1 MSLELSFSELGSGKP
16 VVILHGLFGSK
27 RNWQSI
33 AKRLAAHHRVI
44 IADLRNHGDSPW
56 DSAMRY
62 QDMAEDIA
70 ALIKHRAHGPAAVV
84 GHSMGGKASMV
95 LSLLEPKLVERLCVV
110 DISPAPSGG
119 TLIDYIQDMRS
130 LDLSEFARRSQV
142 EEALGKKIAEPTIRS
157 FLAHNVKVESTGLS
171 WQVNLAALEAAFD
184 DIMGFPDLHPK
195 HYLGKTLFLAGGR
208 SDYILPHHHAV
219 IESLFPKSDIDVIPN
234 AGHWVHAE
242 QPTLFIDKISEF
254 LN

>member
-1 MSLELSFSELGSGKP
+1 MALDLSYSEYGSGKP

-33 AKRLAAHHRVI
+33 AKRLSAHHHVI
-44 IADLRNHGDSPW
+44 AVDLRNHGDSPW
-56 DSAMRY
+56 GDAMRY

-70 ALIKHRAHGPAAVV
+70 ALLKHRAVAPAAIV

-95 LSLLEPKLVERLCVV
+95 LALTEPKLVDRLCVV

-119 TLIDYIQDMRS
+119 TLIDYIKDMRS
-130 LDLSEFARRSQV
+130 LDLPIYDRRSQV
-142 EEALGKKIAEPTIRS
+142 EEALKKTIADPSIRS

-171 WQVNLAALEAAFD
+171 WQINLAALEAAFA

-195 HYLGKTLFLAGGR
+195 HFPGKTLFLAGGR
-208 SDYILPHHHAV
+208 SDYIQPHHHAV
-219 IESLFPKSDIDVIPN
+219 IESLFPNADIDVVPN

-242 QPTLFIDKISEF
+242 QPAAFIDKINNF
-254 LN
+254 LR

>member
-1 MSLELSFSELGSGKP
+1 MALELSYTEYGSGKP

-33 AKRLAAHHRVI
+33 AKRLSAHHHVI
-44 IADLRNHGDSPW
+44 AVDLRNHGDSPW
-56 DSAMRY
+56 DDAMRY
-62 QDMAEDIA
+62 QDMADDIA
-70 ALIKHRAHGPAAVV
+70 ALLKRRALGPAAIV

-95 LSLLEPKLVERLCVV
+95 LALSEPRLVERLCVV

-119 TLIDYIQDMRS
+119 TLIDYIQDMRAM
-130 LDLSEFARRSQV
+130 DLSAYDRRSQV
-142 EEALGKKIAEPTIRS
+142 EEAMKETIAEPAIRS
-157 FLAHNVKVESTGLS
+157 FLAHNVKVEPAGLS
-171 WQVNLAALEAAFD
+171 WQINLAALEAAFD

-219 IESLFPKSDIDVIPN
+219 IETLFPKADIDVVPD

-242 QPTLFIDKISEF
+242 QPALFIDKVSKF
-254 LN
+254 LS